1 MLESLKKIFNKSQEN
16 SQEPNSKN
24 ELKLLCGLMIEA
36 TQTDGKIDQ
45 NEIDTISGTLI
56 KTFHEVPSEV
66 ELILQN
72 CLKEINELKSLHAFT
87 SRLNKIFSDEKKTL
101 LIETLWKILLADG
114 EVHEFESN
122 LIRRLAGLLYISDVS
137 CDNAKKRA
145 LAQLDNNKENIL

>member
-72 CLKEINELKSLHAFT
+72 CLKEINEPKSLHTFT
-87 SRLNKIFSDEKKTL
+87 SRLNKIFSDEK
-101 LIETLWKILLADG
+101 
-114 EVHEFESN
+114 N
-122 LIRRLAGLLYISDVS
+122 LKYVF
-137 CDNAKKRA
+137 
-145 LAQLDNNKENIL
+145 